1 MRFEVFVFSTAL
13 CRGQLFA
20 TLRHPSVAQVIS
32 MLSNSEYKFYET
44 IKTLNVNLTIRKR
57 RWWFPRQKQSNSRP

>member
-1 MRFEVFVFSTAL
+1 MRFEVFVFSTAFNMS
-13 CRGQLFA
+13 RA

-44 IKTLNVNLTIRKR
+44 IKTLNVNLMIRKR
-57 RWWFPRQKQSNSRP
+57 RW